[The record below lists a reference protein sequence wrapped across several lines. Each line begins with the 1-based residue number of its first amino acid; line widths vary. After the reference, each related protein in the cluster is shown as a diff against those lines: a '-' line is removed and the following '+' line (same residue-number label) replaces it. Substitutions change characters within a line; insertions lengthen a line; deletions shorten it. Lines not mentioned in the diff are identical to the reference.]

1 MRGMPTM
8 MINIMDHEIFARN
21 IDTFKEV
28 SKDNSTGHDEYMTH
42 SDIRVV
48 NFDKVKA
55 QYANGLADPNDYP
68 ASVDAV
74 AVLNNKFFLV
84 EFKNG
89 SIGNDKSLRKKIPE
103 SLLILCDIIK
113 CNISDTRK
121 EWELILVYNE
131 KKNVDKFNNK
141 ISSDK
146 IKEHLFDKTADHYI
160 RFGLDRYKYIYFK
173 DVYTYTEKEFDEFLS
188 KSLFRNFTN
197 SPKFVIIKK

>member
-8 MINIMDHEIFARN
+8 TINIMDNEIFARN

-28 SKDNSTGHDEYMTH
+28 SKDNSTGHDEYMTD

-74 AVLNNKFFLV
+74 AVLNNKFFLI

-89 SIGNDKSLRKKIPE
+89 IIGNDKSLRKKIPE
-103 SLLILCDIIK
+103 SILILCDIIK

-121 EWELILVYNE
+121 DWELILVYNE
-131 KKNVDKFNNK
+131 KKNIDKSNNK
-141 ISSDK
+141 ISSDE
-146 IKEHLFDKTADHYI
+146 IKKQLFEKTTAHYI
-160 RFGLDRYKYIYFK
+160 RFGLERYKNIYFK
-173 DVYTYTEKEFDEFLS
+173 DVYTYTEKEFEDFLFKHS
-188 KSLFRNFTN
+188 KTGCIF
-197 SPKFVIIKK
+197 

>member
-1 MRGMPTM
+1 MPTM
-8 MINIMDHEIFARN
+8 TINIMDNEIFARN

-28 SKDNSTGHDEYMTH
+28 SKDNSTGHDEYMTD

-74 AVLNNKFFLV
+74 AVLNNKFFLI

-89 SIGNDKSLRKKIPE
+89 IIGNDKSLRKKIPE
-103 SLLILCDIIK
+103 SILILCDIIK

-121 EWELILVYNE
+121 DWELILVYNE
-131 KKNVDKFNNK
+131 KKNIDKSNNK
-141 ISSDK
+141 ISSDE
-146 IKEHLFDKTADHYI
+146 IKKQLFEKTTAHYI
-160 RFGLDRYKYIYFK
+160 RFGLERYKNIYFK
-173 DVYTYTEKEFDEFLS
+173 DVYTYTEKEFEDFLFKHS
-188 KSLFRNFTN
+188 KTGCIF
-197 SPKFVIIKK
+197 

>member
-1 MRGMPTM
+1 
-8 MINIMDHEIFARN
+8 MDNEIFARN

-28 SKDNSTGHDEYMTH
+28 SKDNSTGHDEYMTD

-74 AVLNNKFFLV
+74 AVLNNKFFLI

-89 SIGNDKSLRKKIPE
+89 IIGNDKSLRKKIPE
-103 SLLILCDIIK
+103 SILILCDIIK

-121 EWELILVYNE
+121 DWELILVYNE
-131 KKNVDKFNNK
+131 KKNIDKSNNK
-141 ISSDK
+141 ISSDE
-146 IKEHLFDKTADHYI
+146 IKKQLFEKTTAHYI
-160 RFGLDRYKYIYFK
+160 RFGLERYKNIYFK
-173 DVYTYTEKEFDEFLS
+173 DVYTYTEKEFEDFLFKHS
-188 KSLFRNFTN
+188 KTGCIF
-197 SPKFVIIKK
+197 